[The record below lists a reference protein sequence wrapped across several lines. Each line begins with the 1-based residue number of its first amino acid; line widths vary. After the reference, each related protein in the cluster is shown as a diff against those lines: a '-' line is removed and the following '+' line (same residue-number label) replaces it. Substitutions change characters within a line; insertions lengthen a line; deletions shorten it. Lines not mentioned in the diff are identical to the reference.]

1 MSTFSFKSVGT
12 TRTDQITNAINKT
25 VTPFG
30 ITTPIQIGSS
40 DFFKT
45 NMTLMT
51 QIADNFRNLIITNWG
66 ERIMLYDFG
75 ANLRQVLSNFNDD
88 EEFDNNAMRLI
99 SESVAKW
106 MPYINLDNYA
116 SEFYTVATNKF
127 VKIKISYTVPTLSQ
141 NEHAIEVT
149 LKVM

>member
-51 QIADNFRNLIITNWG
+51 QIADNFRNLIMTNWG

-88 EEFDNNAMRLI
+88 EEFDSNAMRLI

>member
-51 QIADNFRNLIITNWG
+51 QIADNFRNLIMTNWG

-88 EEFDNNAMRLI
+88 EEFDSNAMRLI
-99 SESVAKW
+99 SESTAKW

>member
-1 MSTFSFKSVGT
+1 
-12 TRTDQITNAINKT
+12 
-25 VTPFG
+25 
-30 ITTPIQIGSS
+30 
-40 DFFKT
+40 
-45 NMTLMT
+45 
-51 QIADNFRNLIITNWG
+51 
-66 ERIMLYDFG
+66 MLYDFG

-88 EEFDNNAMRLI
+88 EEFDSNAMRLI
-99 SESVAKW
+99 SESAAKW

>member
-88 EEFDNNAMRLI
+88 EEFDSNAMRLI